1 MKIDIATKRGIF
13 IGRTNSLLQEFP
25 NVSKEVFLKLM
36 NSSATTLYGS
46 NLWNLF
52 SKDCE
57 RLYTTYNVA
66 IRNILKVDKRTH
78 RFLIE
83 PLSEAHHLKTMLM
96 SKFISFHN
104 ALLSCSK
111 FPVRFLA
118 RLLESDLRSVHG
130 QNLNNIAVSCSLS
143 WPSDLKKINSKL
155 VKKTVCY
162 RSIPEQES
170 WKINICK
177 ELLYLRDNDD
187 AVLPGFTADEQA
199 DLLGFLCAS

>member
-1 MKIDIATKRGIF
+1 
-13 IGRTNSLLQEFP
+13 
-25 NVSKEVFLKLM
+25 
-36 NSSATTLYGS
+36 
-46 NLWNLF
+46 
-52 SKDCE
+52 
-57 RLYTTYNVA
+57 
-66 IRNILKVDKRTH
+66 
-78 RFLIE
+78 
-83 PLSEAHHLKTMLM
+83 M

-143 WPSDLKKINSKL
+143 WPSDLEKINSKL

-199 DLLGFLCAS
+199 DLLDFLCASQDVLNPLYHLDNCTLQFVSVCVPINNNNISLVILDKLLF